1 VCRAKIGAAR
11 RPAKLPIVE
20 KAMVKYG
27 LCLRFE
33 VDVAPIVSS
42 EVAIESFGKILQ
54 RSRVENIPVQMTQNH
69 IHYDDGQTHFGVPDG
84 RHGIQ

>member
-1 VCRAKIGAAR
+1 MPVHTGGGPWWPPRAIPRFCVCLAKMGAAR

-27 LCLRFE
+27 LCLR
-33 VDVAPIVSS
+33 VDGKGCADRVGI

-54 RSRVENIPVQMTQNH
+54 
-69 IHYDDGQTHFGVPDG
+69 
-84 RHGIQ
+84 

>member
-27 LCLRFE
+27 LCLRV
-33 VDVAPIVSS
+33 VDGKVAPIVSKM
-42 EVAIESFGKILQ
+42 AIESFGKFY
-54 RSRVENIPVQMTQNH
+54 SEAT
-69 IHYDDGQTHFGVPDG
+69 
-84 RHGIQ
+84 